1 MWAFPSAGLSS
12 LSFFSLS
19 PKKKDAASIPNAQS
33 HRCIFK
39 IIIKFKNAQQ
49 VRQYLANFKIV
60 FTTTMA
66 KPKILLIDNDPKILR
81 SYKDTLKVLEATVTT
96 SKLVTSESFK
106 EPAPAIVFINSALE
120 IPNSVLNAETQVVL
134 LGNFN
139 DAKKRMTIDPQPAN
153 LLTTATLLLEFHR
166 LQQKQTESQERVA
179 AIQSKLD
186 QTVADFDFFGYIV
199 SHDLR
204 GPLRALNGYSQIL
217 IEDQSDK
224 LSEQSVKMLNRI
236 RSNVGK
242 LESQLDDLLELS
254 RVNRSEIKLEKVDL
268 EKVVRQVLKSAA
280 KKYELEITVT
290 GPVYADKQLMQQL
303 IRQLLSN
310 ALKFAKTDELLK
322 IHVGEKDNSFF
333 IRDNGIGFE
342 MQYAAKLFDVF
353 SKLHPSS
360 EFEGNGIGLAIAR
373 SIVNKHNGEIS
384 IESAPDIGTTVLVT
398 LPKKS
403 A

>member
-1 MWAFPSAGLSS
+1 
-12 LSFFSLS
+12 
-19 PKKKDAASIPNAQS
+19 
-33 HRCIFK
+33 
-39 IIIKFKNAQQ
+39 
-49 VRQYLANFKIV
+49 
-60 FTTTMA
+60 MA

-81 SYKDTLKVLEATVTT
+81 SYKDTLKVLEATITT
-96 SKLVTSESFK
+96 SKSVTSESFK

-224 LSEQSVKMLNRI
+224 LSEQSVRMLNRI

-268 EKVVRQVLKSAA
+268 EKVVRQVLKSAV
-280 KKYELEITVT
+280 KKYELEITVI

-403 A
+403 T